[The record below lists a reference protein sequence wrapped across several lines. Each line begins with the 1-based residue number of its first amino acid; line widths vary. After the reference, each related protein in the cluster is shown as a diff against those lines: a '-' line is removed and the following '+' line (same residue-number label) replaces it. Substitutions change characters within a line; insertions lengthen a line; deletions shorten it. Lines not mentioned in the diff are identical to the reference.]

1 MLTPSIL
8 LSLGALASLT
18 TAQYHAAIHPGLVAK
33 RDLAA
38 RQTDTGG
45 DDDSG
50 LDAATSCI
58 SDLMSVYSSLPTPP
72 PEILSWEESNTIADP
87 CSITVPASLSSAF
100 SSYESQALS
109 WFSEHSDALEDALS
123 NCPLYSSLVPGD
135 GDAPVDVCTEGS
147 GGRGGGGQVTTTKE
161 EGDDDNTKITDAVGT
176 TTRTTGRTTG
186 TGTTSTPTG
195 SGTGAGQVA
204 STQSGNVGPRETG
217 FVAGAVAL
225 AGFLGVVAAL

>member
-1 MLTPSIL
+1 MLTPSL
-8 LSLGALASLT
+8 LLTIGALASLT

-58 SDLMSVYSSLPTPP
+58 SDLMSIYSSLPTPP
-72 PEILSWEESNTIADP
+72 PEIFSWEEANTITDP
-87 CSITVPASLSSAF
+87 CSITIPASLSSAF
-100 SSYESQALS
+100 SSYESEALS
-109 WFSEHSDALEDALS
+109 WFSEHSAEIEDALS
-123 NCPLYSSLVPGD
+123 DCPLYSSLAPGD
-135 GDAPVDVCTEGS
+135 GDAPVDVCTERVG
-147 GGRGGGGQVTTTKE
+147 GGGGQVTTTRE
-161 EGDDDNTKITDAVGT
+161 EGDDDDTKTTDAAGT
-176 TTRTTGRTTG
+176 TTRTTAGRTTG